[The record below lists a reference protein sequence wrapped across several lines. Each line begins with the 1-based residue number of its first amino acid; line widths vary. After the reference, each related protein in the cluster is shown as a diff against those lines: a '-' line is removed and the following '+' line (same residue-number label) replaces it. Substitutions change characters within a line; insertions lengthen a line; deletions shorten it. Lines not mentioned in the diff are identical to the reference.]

1 MEAAT
6 AYKWGVVNRVVGK
19 AALMETACE
28 MAPLGRAAP
37 QVVRLAKRLIR
48 HGAPD
53 VAARMTKELPLFSER
68 LG

>member
-6 AYKWGVVNRVVGK
+6 AYKWGFVNRVVGK

-28 MAPLGRAAP
+28 MARGLAAAP
-37 QVVRLAKRLIR
+37 RAVRLAKRLIR

-53 VAARMTKELPLFSER
+53 VAARMTEELPLFSER